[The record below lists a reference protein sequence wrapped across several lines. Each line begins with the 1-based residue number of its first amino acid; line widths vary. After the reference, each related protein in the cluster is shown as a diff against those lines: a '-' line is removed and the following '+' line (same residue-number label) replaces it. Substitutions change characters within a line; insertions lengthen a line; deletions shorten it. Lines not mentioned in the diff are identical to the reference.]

1 VNIARQKREQNEKKF
16 SRWVDLPEGGRR
28 YWFEVRGR
36 FGWKA
41 LYVKEVDAGEETT
54 RFRQEIYNDHGDLV
68 EVHEKFPVDK
78 GHKKIER

>member
-1 VNIARQKREQNEKKF
+1 MNIARQKREQNEKKF